1 MANPEHLGFPIAIT
15 KFCTPDNITLCDK
28 HLQCL
33 ENEGHR
39 RHPAKGSQRLPHA
52 GRRLASCRLTKPRL
66 INV

>member
-15 KFCTPDNITLCDK
+15 KWCTPDNITLCDK
-28 HLQCL
+28 QLPCL
-33 ENEGHR
+33 DNEGHR

-52 GRRLASCRLTKPRL
+52 GRRLASCRLTQPRL